1 MSDPRFD
8 PRRQADAWVPVGAS
22 RLHMEPLDAAVT
34 APLPMDWLAAM
45 AEAEEAQA
53 AKRNNASI
61 STVARRGTLNLI
73 GAGVSGVL
81 NFVLVVIVTRTLH
94 SAGAGLFFEATSVFL
109 LAGAVAKFGSDTALV
124 RFISQDRAK
133 GLIGHIRRHIAA
145 GIAPSA
151 FFALIAGAL
160 LFWFA
165 PQLAAVFELTPALK
179 HNPELVRM
187 IRVLAVFIPVY
198 VTYWNGL
205 AVTVGFGS
213 MLPSVVVDSFMTSA
227 LQPVIVF
234 VAAEMALG
242 SGVVAAGYAAPMA
255 LGLIPIY
262 LWVRRLGRKAG
273 VGHGPASNR
282 QKTPGTP
289 AKDFWLFAIPRG
301 VASIFQVG
309 QDRIG
314 ILLVGALDSAAGA
327 GVFAAAARWLIAG
340 SVFSDALN
348 LAIMP
353 TMSEHLA
360 RRDYATAG
368 RLYQVTTGWVVLISG
383 PMYLTMSIFPGILLR
398 PFGHGFPSGSLALTV
413 LAIGAFAGAAMG
425 SNSIILLM
433 GGKSSWNLFDTSL
446 AVGTDLI
453 IGIVLIP
460 HFGLLGAALATDA
473 ALLINNVIP
482 VMQIYRFYR
491 MHPFG
496 QGFWVGM
503 AASLTCFGLTGVA
516 VRLFIGQSFP
526 AVLGYVLLSCAAY
539 TVMLWL
545 NRNALQLTSLTGL
558 VSGRLGRPNNYA
570 PRHGRKAAKAARAA
584 NAANGQRP
592 ARPGNGQRSAKL
604 ANGQR
609 SAKLANGQR
618 SAKLPNGQR
627 SAKLPNGQRSA
638 KLPNGRK
645 SSKDLRM

>member
-1 MSDPRFD
+1 
-8 PRRQADAWVPVGAS
+8 
-22 RLHMEPLDAAVT
+22 MEPLDATLT
-34 APLPMDWLAAM
+34 APLPVDWLAAM
-45 AEAEEAQA
+45 ANAEEAA
-53 AKRNNASI
+53 AARRDKASI
-61 STVARRGTLNLI
+61 STVARRGTLNLA
-73 GAGVSGVL
+73 GAAVSGVL
-81 NFVLVVIVTRTLH
+81 NFALVVIVTRTLH
-94 SAGAGLFFEATSVFL
+94 NAGAGLFFEATSVFL

-133 GLIGHIRRHIAA
+133 GITEHIRRHIIA
-145 GIAPSA
+145 GIGPSA
-151 FFALIAGAL
+151 FLALIAGAL

-165 PQLAAVFELTPALK
+165 PQLALVFELTPALK
-179 HNPELVRM
+179 HSPELVRM
-187 IRVLAVFIPVY
+187 IRVLAVFIPIY

-213 MLPSVVVDSFMTSA
+213 MLPNVVVDSFMTSA

-234 VAAEMALG
+234 IAAELALG
-242 SGVVAAGYAAPMA
+242 SGIVVAGYAAPMA
-255 LGLIPIY
+255 IGLIPIY
-262 LWVRRLGRKAG
+262 LWVRRLAKKAG
-273 VGHGPASNR
+273 VGQGPGSSR
-282 QKTPGTP
+282 QTVSGTP

-383 PMYLTMSIFPGILLR
+383 PMYLTMAIFPAILLR
-398 PFGHGFPSGSLALTV
+398 PFGHGFGNGALALTV
-413 LAIGAFAGAAMG
+413 LAVGAFAASATG

-446 AVGTDLI
+446 AVGGDLV
-453 IGIVLIP
+453 IGILLIP
-460 HFGLLGAALATDA
+460 HLGLLGAAIATDA
-473 ALLINNVIP
+473 ALMINNVIP

-503 AASLTCFGLTGVA
+503 AASLCCFGLVGVPI
-516 VRLFIGQSFP
+516 RLFLGQSFP
-526 AVLGYVLLSCAAY
+526 VVLVYALVSCTAY
-539 TVMLWL
+539 AVMLWL
-545 NRNALQLTSLTGL
+545 NRHALQLTSLSDL
-558 VSGRLGRPNNYA
+558 VSGRIRRPGSYN
-570 PRHGRKAAKAARAA
+570 PRHGRKSA
-584 NAANGQRP
+584 NARKPANGRKP
-592 ARPGNGQRSAKL
+592 ARPPNGQRSA
-604 ANGQR
+604 R
-609 SAKLANGQR
+609 
-618 SAKLPNGQR
+618 LPNGQR
-627 SAKLPNGQRSA
+627 SARLPNGGKPA
-638 KLPNGRK
+638 KPANGRK
-645 SSKDLRM
+645 SARDLRM